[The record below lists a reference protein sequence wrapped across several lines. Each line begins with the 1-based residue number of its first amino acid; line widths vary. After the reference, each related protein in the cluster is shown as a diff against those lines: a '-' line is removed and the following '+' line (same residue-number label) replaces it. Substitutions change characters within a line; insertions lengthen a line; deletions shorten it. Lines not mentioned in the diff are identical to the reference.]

1 MIKMPAINHPLPP
14 SNNGSPLGIRA
25 GCCGDLWKRVAVAIP
40 KRCTLIGLWYSHTV
54 QEKTTLSQTASPLWS
69 QAGFAWATLAIWDGF
84 IHELARSRC
93 IIVPWSSGHMKLRL
107 RDYRTPSMGT
117 LTLYVS
123 RRSEW
128 VKWRQPFPVWDVK
141 NNALVKTQS
150 RLHEQTEQQWS
161 WGLYLR

>member
-1 MIKMPAINHPLPP
+1 
-14 SNNGSPLGIRA
+14 
-25 GCCGDLWKRVAVAIP
+25 
-40 KRCTLIGLWYSHTV
+40 
-54 QEKTTLSQTASPLWS
+54 
-69 QAGFAWATLAIWDGF
+69 
-84 IHELARSRC
+84 
-93 IIVPWSSGHMKLRL
+93 
-107 RDYRTPSMGT
+107 MGT